1 MDISIVSLSIQC
13 HNGMNKCFHMG
24 KNSSVFFFVYLQLKL
39 SDCDSNGINH
49 SNDNLISSNDML
61 ATKCHDTIGNN
72 INHSGTANGSLIT
85 MTMKNNHLIV
95 ETEERSVSK
104 HSSNMNFTIRK

>member
-1 MDISIVSLSIQC
+1 MLSHTQT
-13 HNGMNKCFHMG
+13 
-24 KNSSVFFFVYLQLKL
+24 FFFFHLQLKL
-39 SDCDSNGINH
+39 SECESNGINH
-49 SNDNLISSNDML
+49 SNDNLISSTDML
-61 ATKCHDTIGNN
+61 ATKCHDTVANK

-104 HSSNMNFTIRK
+104 LNSVQFQKMKKSGPLRPANVFALIQSILRMNS